1 MRVMSVGGWQW
12 VPAVAALKPEVRE
25 TWDRE
30 GDVGAHVLVTL
41 P

>member
-12 VPAVAALKPEVRE
+12 VPAVAAIKPEVRE

-30 GDVGAHVLVTL
+30 V
-41 P
+41 PMF